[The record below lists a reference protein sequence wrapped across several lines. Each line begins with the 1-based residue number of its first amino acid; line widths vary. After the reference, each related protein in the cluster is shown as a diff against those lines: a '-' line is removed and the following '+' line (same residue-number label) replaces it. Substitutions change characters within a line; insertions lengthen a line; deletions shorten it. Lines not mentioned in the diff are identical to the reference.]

1 MSGCIITIEKVGET
15 DKNNS
20 ENTSK
25 VESTEKKKY
34 ELNERQI
41 EILESEGL
49 PGNYSELN
57 STQKKA
63 IKEIEELLVVLENK
77 YNIKFI
83 YKSFGAASPTDYA
96 TLYAYAENNSV
107 DVVSITRVVKGGKV
121 AYEDNYMAVCVRDD
135 YEEYVRD
142 YFVKLLDTEKV
153 KVCSHITDTMID
165 EVPKQYK
172 DLDGKVGSSNIIFI
186 DGNSCSEEQLSQ
198 VLSGFKQWIK
208 EHNFSSSNQVIR
220 LKEDYFGEVNRY
232 NYRDYLSD
240 DYYISRDDCNI
251 D

>member
-83 YKSFGAASPTDYA
+83 Y
-96 TLYAYAENNSV
+96 
-107 DVVSITRVVKGGKV
+107 
-121 AYEDNYMAVCVRDD
+121 
-135 YEEYVRD
+135 
-142 YFVKLLDTEKV
+142 
-153 KVCSHITDTMID
+153 
-165 EVPKQYK
+165 
-172 DLDGKVGSSNIIFI
+172 
-186 DGNSCSEEQLSQ
+186 
-198 VLSGFKQWIK
+198 
-208 EHNFSSSNQVIR
+208 
-220 LKEDYFGEVNRY
+220 
-232 NYRDYLSD
+232 
-240 DYYISRDDCNI
+240 
-251 D
+251 